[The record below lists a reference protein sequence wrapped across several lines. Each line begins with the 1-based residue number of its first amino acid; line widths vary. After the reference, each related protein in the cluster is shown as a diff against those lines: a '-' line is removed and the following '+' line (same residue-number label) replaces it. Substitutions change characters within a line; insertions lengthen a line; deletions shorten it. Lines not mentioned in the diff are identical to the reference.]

1 MNLAKKM
8 WGGMSVPGKLVI
20 MLAFLGFISSSAYA
34 EGEIRIGTG
43 GQTGVYYKLGGAI
56 CRLVNKSLVSEGVR
70 CLFAT
75 GGGSVENI
83 LKVSDGEIDLG
94 IAQSDWQHHAYLGSA
109 PEKFGAK
116 PIQGLRA
123 LFSVH
128 AEPFTVVA
136 RKDSSIR
143 VFEDLRNRRVNI
155 GNPGSGQRA
164 TLELVMREMGWD
176 MSAFSAVSELK
187 SAEQSSALCAGQVDA
202 IVFTVGHPNGS
213 ITEATTGCSS
223 VLVSVWNPSI
233 EHLVTDR
240 DYYSRAVI
248 PGGTYKGNPD
258 DVVTF
263 GVGATVVTHERLDPD
278 VAFGIVS
285 AVFDN
290 LGRFKKMHPAFNHLN
305 PLKMIENNSAPFHEG
320 AARYYRQRGWIS

>member
-1 MNLAKKM
+1 MTLAKMM
-8 WGGMSVPGKLVI
+8 WGGSSVFGKLMVQ
-20 MLAFLGFISSSAYA
+20 LAFLGFLSTGAQADSD
-34 EGEIRIGTG
+34 IRIGTG

-56 CRLVNKSLVSEGVR
+56 CRLVNKSLLSDGVQ

-83 LKVSDGEIDLG
+83 LKIDAGEIELG
-94 IAQSDWQHHAYLGSA
+94 IAQSDWQHHAYQGTA
-109 PEKFGAK
+109 PEKFGDE
-116 PIQGLRA
+116 PLRGLRA

-136 RKDSSIR
+136 RQETGIR
-143 VFEDLRNRRVNI
+143 NFEDLRSKRVNI

-164 TLELVMREMGWD
+164 TLELVMQEMGWTL
-176 MSAFSAVSELK
+176 AEFGAVKELK
-187 SAEQSSALCAGQVDA
+187 SSEQSAALCSNLVDA

-223 VLVSVWNPSI
+223 VLVSVWNPVI
-233 EHLVTDR
+233 EELVRSR
-240 DYYSRAVI
+240 DYYARAVI
-248 PGGTYKGNPD
+248 PGGTYKGNPA
-258 DVVTF
+258 DVTTF
-263 GVGATVVTHERLDPD
+263 GVGATVVAHERMDPEI
-278 VAFGIVS
+278 VFGIVS
-285 AVFDN
+285 AIFDN

-320 AARYYRQRGWIS
+320 AVRYYKQRGWIS